1 MVDPSNDSVVQFVN
15 ALGSYL
21 RDQMDLL
28 GWSRRT
34 LAARSGVDSL
44 ELEAILDSPVLPE
57 WPQPET
63 LMGLARV
70 LSVPV
75 REVVMHAAEGCG
87 LGVLA
92 SAPAV
97 HTLSLTSNEDLMR
110 EVRRR
115 LALGAATGGY
125 LTSPSQYA
133 QGRGATSL

>member
-1 MVDPSNDSVVQFVN
+1 MVVQFVN

-28 GWSRRT
+28 GWSRSTLVART
-34 LAARSGVDSL
+34 RLDPY
-44 ELEAILDSPVLPE
+44 ELEAVLDSPVLPE

-63 LMGLARV
+63 LMGLARA

-87 LGVLA
+87 LGVQ
-92 SAPAV
+92 SSTPAV
-97 HTLSLTSNEDLMR
+97 HTLSLTSNEELMR

-133 QGRGATSL
+133 QGRGQSA

>member
-1 MVDPSNDSVVQFVN
+1 VVQFVN

-21 RDQMDLL
+21 QDQMDLL
-28 GWSRRT
+28 GWSRAT
-34 LAARSGVDSL
+34 LVARSRVDPL
-44 ELEAILDSPVLPE
+44 ELDAVLDASVLAE

-70 LSVPV
+70 FRVPV
-75 REVVMHAAEGCG
+75 REVVMYAAEGCG
-87 LGVLA
+87 LGVL
-92 SAPAV
+92 STMPAV

-125 LTSPSQYA
+125 LTSPNRYA
-133 QGRGATSL
+133 QDHGAQPA

>member
-1 MVDPSNDSVVQFVN
+1 MN

-28 GWSRRT
+28 GWSRAT
-34 LAARSGVDSL
+34 LVARSGLDAY
-44 ELEAILDSPVLPE
+44 ELEAVLDSPMLAE

-70 LSVPV
+70 FSVPV

-87 LGVLA
+87 LGVR
-92 SAPAV
+92 STVPPV

-125 LTSPSQYA
+125 LASPAQYV
-133 QGRGATSL
+133 QDRGAQSA